1 MNDWLTPD
9 WPAPPNVRALVTT
22 RHGGVSVGPWASM
35 NLALHVGDDADAVA
49 TNRALLRGCLPAEPC
64 WLEQVHG
71 VVVADADRHHA
82 QPPRAD
88 AVVSREAGR
97 VCAVLTADCLPVLLC
112 ADNGE
117 RVAAVHAGWRGMA
130 AGVLETAVAAM
141 GRPGGELLAW
151 LGPAIGP
158 AAFEVGPEVRTAFVS
173 HDAGAEDA
181 FAAGGGDRW
190 FADLYALARL
200 RLRAVGVTRVYGGG
214 WCTVGDATRFYSYRR
229 DGITGRMASLVWR
242 TS

>member
-1 MNDWLTPD
+1 MNDWIIPD
-9 WPAPPNVRALVTT
+9 WPAPPNVHALVTT
-22 RHGGVSVGPWASM
+22 RHGGVSVGPWAAM

-49 TNRALLRGCLPAEPC
+49 TNRALLRGYLPAEPC

-88 AVVSREAGR
+88 AVVAREPGR

-112 ADNGE
+112 ADDGT
-117 RVAAVHAGWRGMA
+117 RVAAAHAGWRGLA
-130 AGVLETAVAAM
+130 AGVLETTVAAM
-141 GRPGGELLAW
+141 AHPGGELLAW

-158 AAFEVGPEVRTAFVS
+158 AAFQVGPEVRAAFVA
-173 HDAGAEDA
+173 HDAAAADA
-181 FAAGGGDRW
+181 FAAGEGDRW
-190 FADLYALARL
+190 YADLYALARV

-214 WCTVGDATRFYSYRR
+214 WCTVRDAASFYSYRR
-229 DGITGRMASLVWR
+229 DGVTGRMASLVWR